1 MVSVR
6 KPSEKY
12 TISEK
17 IIYFL
22 ISLWAILSLYSWAN
36 NICLYVFLPLSFV
49 LVLSQNRDIYETN
62 RFLKLLF
69 VLYFWFLISSFFSV
83 DVNES
88 FLQVKRTVA
97 TFLLCTVFAS
107 IGEKRPVVGYVIY
120 LLFFIA
126 LLYYAYFNILSII
139 DVSEE
144 RMQDDN
150 VNANMF
156 AYYTSF
162 TTFALFIL
170 SYCSTNKKR
179 LFNVLFLGMIPLSF
193 IVALLTGS
201 RQTLLV
207 QIPLI
212 ASLLGVKYVRNG
224 KGVLVFSL
232 IILVAIL
239 LFFSFGEGMYEHS
252 TLAHRNELS
261 VGDDERTFLIKD
273 AFRVGFNNIVLG
285 VGPGCYKLV
294 NPTHHYAHCAYAE
307 LIACSG
313 LPALAIYV
321 SMLIIFIKTQIKR
334 YYASKNRL
342 FLSFALF
349 GVIFSFQNLF
359 YAFYLL
365 PWLMSFFVLVSSH
378 SNSIFKKLKFR
389 K

>member
-1 MVSVR
+1 MSVR

-12 TISEK
+12 TLSEK

-49 LVLSQNRDIYETN
+49 LVLSQNRDIYKTN

-212 ASLLGVKYVRNG
+212 ASLLGVKYVRKG
-224 KGVLVFSL
+224 KGVLVFGL
-232 IILVAIL
+232 IVLVAIL

-378 SNSIFKKLKFR
+378 SNSIFKKKLG
-389 K
+389 

>member
-12 TISEK
+12 TLSEK

-252 TLAHRNELS
+252 TLAHRYELS

-321 SMLIIFIKTQIKR
+321 SILIIFIKTQIKR

-378 SNSIFKKLKFR
+378 SNSIFKKKLG
-389 K
+389 

>member
-12 TISEK
+12 TLSEK

-107 IGEKRPVVGYVIY
+107 IGKKRPVVGYVIY

-378 SNSIFKKLKFR
+378 SNSIFKKKLG
-389 K
+389 

>member
-12 TISEK
+12 TLSEK

-49 LVLSQNRDIYETN
+49 LVLSQNRDLYETN

-378 SNSIFKKLKFR
+378 SNSIFKKKLG
-389 K
+389 

>member
-12 TISEK
+12 TLSEK

-69 VLYFWFLISSFFSV
+69 VLYFWFLISSFFTV

-162 TTFALFIL
+162 TTFSLFIL

-378 SNSIFKKLKFR
+378 SNSIFKKKLG
-389 K
+389 

>member
-6 KPSEKY
+6 KPLEKY
-12 TISEK
+12 TLSEK

-107 IGEKRPVVGYVIY
+107 IGKKRPVVGYVIY

-201 RQTLLV
+201 RQILLV

-212 ASLLGVKYVRNG
+212 VSLLGVKYVRNG

-378 SNSIFKKLKFR
+378 SNSIFKKKLG
-389 K
+389 

>member
-1 MVSVR
+1 MSVR

-12 TISEK
+12 TLSEK

-378 SNSIFKKLKFR
+378 SNSIFKKKLG
-389 K
+389 

>member
-12 TISEK
+12 TLSEK

-107 IGEKRPVVGYVIY
+107 IGKKRPVVGYVIY

-212 ASLLGVKYVRNG
+212 ASLLGVKFVRNG

-378 SNSIFKKLKFR
+378 SNSIFKKKLG
-389 K
+389 

>member
-12 TISEK
+12 TLSEK

-378 SNSIFKKLKFR
+378 SNSIFEKK
-389 K
+389 

>member
-12 TISEK
+12 TLSEK

-321 SMLIIFIKTQIKR
+321 SMLIIFINTQIKR

-378 SNSIFKKLKFR
+378 SNSIFKKKLG
-389 K
+389 

>member
-12 TISEK
+12 TLSEK

-107 IGEKRPVVGYVIY
+107 IGKKRPVVGYVIY

-224 KGVLVFSL
+224 KGVLVLSL

-313 LPALAIYV
+313 LPALVIYV

-378 SNSIFKKLKFR
+378 SNSIFKKKL
-389 K
+389 

>member
-12 TISEK
+12 TLSEK

-342 FLSFALF
+342 FLSFALL

-378 SNSIFKKLKFR
+378 SNSIFKKKLG
-389 K
+389 

>member
-12 TISEK
+12 TLSEK

-150 VNANMF
+150 ANANMF

-273 AFRVGFNNIVLG
+273 AFRVGFNNIVFG

-342 FLSFALF
+342 FLSFALY

-378 SNSIFKKLKFR
+378 SNSIFKKKLG
-389 K
+389 

>member
-12 TISEK
+12 TLSEK

-107 IGEKRPVVGYVIY
+107 IGEKRPVVGYVVY

-378 SNSIFKKLKFR
+378 SNSIFKKKLG
-389 K
+389 

>member
-12 TISEK
+12 TLSEK

-224 KGVLVFSL
+224 KGVSVFSL

-321 SMLIIFIKTQIKR
+321 SILIIFIKTQIKR

-378 SNSIFKKLKFR
+378 SNSIFKKKLG
-389 K
+389 

>member
-1 MVSVR
+1 MSVR
-6 KPSEKY
+6 KPLEKY
-12 TISEK
+12 TLSEK

-107 IGEKRPVVGYVIY
+107 IGKKRPVVGYVIY

-201 RQTLLV
+201 RQILLV

-239 LFFSFGEGMYEHS
+239 LFFSFGVGMYEHS

-378 SNSIFKKLKFR
+378 SNSIFKKKLG
-389 K
+389 

>member
-1 MVSVR
+1 MSVR

-12 TISEK
+12 TLSEK

-107 IGEKRPVVGYVIY
+107 IGKKRPVVGYVIY
-120 LLFFIA
+120 LLFFIS

-224 KGVLVFSL
+224 KGVLVLSL

-378 SNSIFKKLKFR
+378 SNSIFKKKL
-389 K
+389 

>member
-12 TISEK
+12 TLSEK

-107 IGEKRPVVGYVIY
+107 IGEKRPVIGYVIY

-378 SNSIFKKLKFR
+378 SNSIFKKKLG
-389 K
+389 

>member
-12 TISEK
+12 TLSEK

-170 SYCSTNKKR
+170 TYCSTNKKR

-378 SNSIFKKLKFR
+378 SNSIFKKKLG
-389 K
+389 

>member
-12 TISEK
+12 TLSEK

-273 AFRVGFNNIVLG
+273 AFRVGFNNIVFG

-378 SNSIFKKLKFR
+378 SNSIFKKKLG
-389 K
+389 

>member
-12 TISEK
+12 TLSEK

-88 FLQVKRTVA
+88 FLQVERTVA

-150 VNANMF
+150 ANANMF

-273 AFRVGFNNIVLG
+273 AFRVGFNNIVFG

-342 FLSFALF
+342 FLSFALY

-378 SNSIFKKLKFR
+378 SNSIFKKKLG
-389 K
+389 

>member
-12 TISEK
+12 TLSEK

-378 SNSIFKKLKFR
+378 SNSICKKKL
-389 K
+389 

>member
-12 TISEK
+12 TLSEK

-334 YYASKNRL
+334 YYASKKQIISFICPFWCDIFISKSIL
-342 FLSFALF
+342 CVLLASVADEFLCVGF
-349 GVIFSFQNLF
+349 FS
-359 YAFYLL
+359 
-365 PWLMSFFVLVSSH
+365 
-378 SNSIFKKLKFR
+378 
-389 K
+389 

>member
-12 TISEK
+12 TLSEK

-107 IGEKRPVVGYVIY
+107 IGKKRPVVGYVIY

-294 NPTHHYAHCAYAE
+294 NPAHHYAHCAYAE

-378 SNSIFKKLKFR
+378 SNSIFKKKLG
-389 K
+389 

>member
-12 TISEK
+12 TLSEK

-224 KGVLVFSL
+224 KEVLVFSL

-378 SNSIFKKLKFR
+378 SNSIFKKKLG
-389 K
+389 

>member
-12 TISEK
+12 TLSEK

-321 SMLIIFIKTQIKR
+321 SILIIFIRTQIKR

-378 SNSIFKKLKFR
+378 SNSIFKKKLG
-389 K
+389 

>member
-12 TISEK
+12 TLSEK

-97 TFLLCTVFAS
+97 TFILCTVFAS
-107 IGEKRPVVGYVIY
+107 IGKKRPVVGYVIY

-378 SNSIFKKLKFR
+378 SNSIFKKKLG
-389 K
+389 

>member
-12 TISEK
+12 TLSEK

-321 SMLIIFIKTQIKR
+321 SILIIFIKTQIKR

-378 SNSIFKKLKFR
+378 SNSIFKKKLG
-389 K
+389 

>member
-1 MVSVR
+1 MSVR

-12 TISEK
+12 TLSEK

-107 IGEKRPVVGYVIY
+107 IGKKRPVVGYVIY

-378 SNSIFKKLKFR
+378 SNSIFKKKLG
-389 K
+389 

>member
-12 TISEK
+12 TLSEK

-107 IGEKRPVVGYVIY
+107 IGKKRPVVGYVIY

-239 LFFSFGEGMYEHS
+239 LFLSFGEGMYEHS

-378 SNSIFKKLKFR
+378 SNSIFKKKLG
-389 K
+389 

>member
-1 MVSVR
+1 MSVR

-12 TISEK
+12 TLSEK

-107 IGEKRPVVGYVIY
+107 IGKKRPVVGYVIY

-224 KGVLVFSL
+224 KGVLVLSL

-378 SNSIFKKLKFR
+378 SNSIFKKKL
-389 K
+389 

>member
-12 TISEK
+12 TLSEK

-107 IGEKRPVVGYVIY
+107 IGKKRPVVGYVIY

-224 KGVLVFSL
+224 KGVFVFSL

-378 SNSIFKKLKFR
+378 SNSIFKKKLG
-389 K
+389 

>member
-12 TISEK
+12 TLSEK

-22 ISLWAILSLYSWAN
+22 IFLWAILSLYSWAN

-107 IGEKRPVVGYVIY
+107 IGKKRPVVGYVIY

-224 KGVLVFSL
+224 KGVLVLSL

-378 SNSIFKKLKFR
+378 SNSIFKKKL
-389 K
+389 

>member
-1 MVSVR
+1 MSVR

-12 TISEK
+12 TLSEK

-62 RFLKLLF
+62 RFLQLLF

-107 IGEKRPVVGYVIY
+107 IGKKRPVVGYVIY

-321 SMLIIFIKTQIKR
+321 SILIIFIKTQIKR

-378 SNSIFKKLKFR
+378 SNSIFKKKLG
-389 K
+389 

>member
-12 TISEK
+12 TLSEK

-107 IGEKRPVVGYVIY
+107 IGKKRPVVGYVIY

-224 KGVLVFSL
+224 KGVLVFSM

-321 SMLIIFIKTQIKR
+321 SILIIFIKTQIKR

-378 SNSIFKKLKFR
+378 SNSIFKKKLG
-389 K
+389 

>member
-12 TISEK
+12 TLSEK

-150 VNANMF
+150 ANANMF

-239 LFFSFGEGMYEHS
+239 LFYSFGEGMYEHS

-273 AFRVGFNNIVLG
+273 AFRVGFNNIVFG

-378 SNSIFKKLKFR
+378 SNSIFKKKLG
-389 K
+389 

>member
-12 TISEK
+12 TLSEK

-62 RFLKLLF
+62 RFLKHLF

-378 SNSIFKKLKFR
+378 SNSIFKKKLG
-389 K
+389 

>member
-12 TISEK
+12 TLSEK

-107 IGEKRPVVGYVIY
+107 IGEKRPVIGYVIY

-273 AFRVGFNNIVLG
+273 AFRVGFNNIVFG

-378 SNSIFKKLKFR
+378 SNSIFKKKLG
-389 K
+389 

>member
-1 MVSVR
+1 MSVR

-49 LVLSQNRDIYETN
+49 LVLSQNRDIYKTN

-179 LFNVLFLGMIPLSF
+179 LFNVLFLCMIPLSF

-224 KGVLVFSL
+224 KGVLVFGL

-239 LFFSFGEGMYEHS
+239 LFFSLGEGMYEHS

-273 AFRVGFNNIVLG
+273 AFRVGFNNLVLG

-313 LPALAIYV
+313 LPALTIYV

-378 SNSIFKKLKFR
+378 SNSIFKKKLG
-389 K
+389 

>member
-6 KPSEKY
+6 KPLEKY
-12 TISEK
+12 TLSEK

-49 LVLSQNRDIYETN
+49 SVLSQNRDIYETN

-107 IGEKRPVVGYVIY
+107 IGKKRPVVGYVIY

-201 RQTLLV
+201 RQILLV

-212 ASLLGVKYVRNG
+212 VSLLGVKYVRNG

-378 SNSIFKKLKFR
+378 SNSIFKKKLG
-389 K
+389 